1 MLWLLAPVVNL
12 DASPDRSHHL
22 ARQTPQLIIEHPR
35 DPRQQGYAR
44 PEKQTVEDQ
53 RCSAATVAKPLDNAC
68 ADNAGMSAPKALEL
82 AEERSQLG

>member
-35 DPRQQGYAR
+35 S
-44 PEKQTVEDQ
+44 Q
-53 RCSAATVAKPLDNAC
+53 RVDLRGD
-68 ADNAGMSAPKALEL
+68 
-82 AEERSQLG
+82 EEIKNRTL